1 MTRTTRV
8 AFAILAL
15 LLPPAATA
23 TIQQEIA
30 TARDLK
36 SREVLF
42 REQHIVRF
50 DNGEPAERLVM
61 YRCLDGQAFARKW
74 VRYAD
79 TPSAPSFQL
88 EDARSGYREG
98 AERTASGTRVRW
110 TPPGGSEASG
120 LLPSGPLVADAGFD
134 EWVRSYWAPL
144 TQGKTLEM
152 RFLVP
157 SRLRAYDF
165 DVSPIDSGSPDL
177 QAFRLQLGG
186 WFGWLLPSIRV
197 AYDDQ
202 TRRLRWFEGLSNLRD
217 DAGDAPMRVRID
229 FPPRPTPAD
238 QTVLDTAAREAL
250 VGCTVQPA

>member
-30 TARDLK
+30 TARDLE

-134 EWVRSYWAPL
+134 EWVRGYWAPL

-157 SRLRAYDF
+157 SRLRAY
-165 DVSPIDSGSPDL
+165 
-177 QAFRLQLGG
+177 
-186 WFGWLLPSIRV
+186 
-197 AYDDQ
+197 
-202 TRRLRWFEGLSNLRD
+202 
-217 DAGDAPMRVRID
+217 
-229 FPPRPTPAD
+229 
-238 QTVLDTAAREAL
+238 
-250 VGCTVQPA
+250 

>member
-1 MTRTTRV
+1 MTRTTHV

-15 LLPPAATA
+15 LPAAATA

-30 TARDLK
+30 TARDLE

-98 AERTASGTRVRW
+98 AEQTASGTRVRW

-134 EWVRSYWAPL
+134 EWVRGYWAPL

-157 SRLRAYDF
+157 SRLRAYEF
-165 DVSPIDSGSPDL
+165 DVSPIDSGSPEL

-186 WFGWLLPSIRV
+186 WFGWLLPSIR
-197 AYDDQ
+197 
-202 TRRLRWFEGLSNLRD
+202 RD
-217 DAGDAPMRVRID
+217 DAGEAPMQVRID
-229 FPPRPTPAD
+229 FPPKPTPAD
-238 QTVLDTAAREAL
+238 QTTLDTAAREAL